1 MWYGKCYSL
10 CTLICCFCSEHAHQD
25 VLDISPVS
33 GCCYHCWLLVLGQS
47 FYINLLSIH
56 VMIWLCELL
65 YVCYCAT
72 RYARLW
78 YCPSTIGHNV
88 HGICCGRALQCEGAI
103 LWRYLQSIKTPPP
116 PPPTSHVLVVSHG
129 GLIHEV
135 MNHMHEN
142 FVCELPARAETT
154 PNTAVSSFLIAME
167 TEPEL
172 RCVSVTTLCIH
183 DASHLQ

>member
-1 MWYGKCYSL
+1 MS
-10 CTLICCFCSEHAHQD
+10 
-25 VLDISPVS
+25 
-33 GCCYHCWLLVLGQS
+33 
-47 FYINLLSIH
+47 
-56 VMIWLCELL
+56 LL

-88 HGICCGRALQCEGAI
+88 HGICCGCAVQCEGAI

-135 MNHMHEN
+135 MNHMHES
-142 FVCELPARAETT
+142 FVCELPARAATT